1 MATKYIGSLFYK
13 CVNIFGLAIRHDGG
27 HMKKIIRKINRVYKI
42 FIGILISG
50 IILRLATDF
59 IMEQQD
65 KRKNHDYNNLIQ
77 EEYYTDE
84 ALNEDN
90 LFAYDDIYLTGSSV
104 GLGISE
110 TEKNDSDE
118 ENPDN
123 VKTEIESMSSAQIDF
138 KAIKDIPVME
148 DKNVTNILLIGSDS
162 RNTGERG
169 RSDAMLLL
177 SINRKQKTIILTS
190 LLRDIYIDIPG
201 KTANRLN
208 AAYAYGGAELLMK
221 TIEENFRIK
230 VDGYVSVNFLSFLEV
245 IDIIGGVRV
254 NITEEELPV
263 LNAHIRSL
271 NKILNEDLNKD
282 LIALPGKILL
292 NGKQTL
298 SYSRIR
304 SLGTDFARTARQRNV
319 LEQIFEKFKNLGL
332 KEIITILNKVIP
344 KVKTDLKK
352 TEIIAH
358 IINMPEYIGYEFKQ
372 WRIPIDGSYRNATID
387 EKSVLVIDFEKNIKE
402 IADRIYKLEK

>member
-90 LFAYDDIYLTGSSV
+90 LFAYDDIYLTRSSV